1 MTRLTL
7 MAGAIAMIA
16 FPAFADK
23 QPIPDYEYQI
33 ANALEQLDE
42 IEVNVQKLQNLYTDL
57 LVQMERNQLGA
68 VRPVPRPEKIIK

>member
-7 MAGAIAMIA
+7 IAGAIAVFA

-33 ANALEQLDE
+33 ANVLEQLDE
-42 IEVNVQKLQNLYTDL
+42 IEVKLQKLQNLYTDL
-57 LVQMERNQLGA
+57 LVQMERDQLSA
-68 VRPVPRPEKIIK
+68 VRPQPRPEKIYK